1 MTYPIDKL
9 GSAVGEELFA
19 SDWVTVELADEL
31 AFQRAT
37 FVREDY
43 LGFPASNNDPYGD
56 QLLSGFLLLSML
68 VAFHKRYLP
77 VEMGDGYALNYGVD
91 RVRFLRPVMAGQRLR
106 CRAVLTDLAAKG
118 DGQYRCVTTNT
129 LEVEGADEPA
139 MIADWIT
146 YLVGGV
152 EEGRRRS

>member
-1 MTYPIDKL
+1 LTYPIDRL
-9 GSAVGEELFA
+9 GTAVGEELFA

-43 LGFPASNNDPYGD
+43 LGFPPASNDPYGD

-106 CRAVLTDLAAKG
+106 CRAVLADLSAKG
-118 DGQYRCVTTNT
+118 DGRYRCVTTNT
-129 LEVEGADEPA
+129 LEVEGDREPA

-146 YLVGGV
+146 YLVGAD
-152 EEGRRRS
+152 E

>member
-1 MTYPIDKL
+1 MTYTIDEL
-9 GSAVGEELFA
+9 DTAVGTELFTT
-19 SDWVTVELADEL
+19 DWVTIELADEL

-37 FVREDY
+37 FVREDF
-43 LGFPASNNDPYGD
+43 LGFPPSNNDPYGD

-91 RVRFLRPVMAGQRLR
+91 RVRFLRPVLAGQRVR
-106 CRAVLTDLAAKG
+106 CRAVLTELTGKG
-118 DGQYRCVTTNT
+118 NGRYRCVTTNT
-129 LEVEGADEPA
+129 LEVEGDEEPA

-146 YLVGGV
+146 YLVGAGH
-152 EEGRRRS
+152 